1 MRYQMLKD
9 WNKLEKVLL
18 FGSIALV
25 SLVAVVFKSDMLST
39 FCSILCTITALLV
52 AKGKNLGQVLGVII
66 TVVYSIV
73 SFRNGFYGEIIIY
86 VFMMLPM
93 YIIGIVSWMRHQN
106 KKTNSVEVNTVGKKE
121 WLLVSLVSIGISI
134 GVYFLLKS
142 FGTNEL
148 VVSAVS
154 VIASLFAIYLQIRR
168 SRFSFYFYIINDLV
182 LIVLW
187 GIPVIAG
194 NLLILPM
201 VFNPTINLINDS
213 YGVYNWKKLEKR
225 QTKGKSN

>member
-18 FGSIALV
+18 FGSIVLV
-25 SLVAVVFKSDMLST
+25 GLVAVVFKSDMLST

-121 WLLVSLVSIGISI
+121 WLLVSLVSIGIFI

>member
-25 SLVAVVFKSDMLST
+25 SLVAVVFKSDILST
-39 FCSILCTITALLV
+39 FCSILCIITALLV

-73 SFRNGFYGEIIIY
+73 SFGNGFYGEIIIY

-106 KKTNSVEVNTVGKKE
+106 KKTNTVEVNTIGKKE
-121 WLLVSLVSIGISI
+121 WLLVILISI
-134 GVYFLLKS
+134 GAFIGIYFLLKS
-142 FGTNEL
+142 FDTNEL
-148 VVSAVS
+148 VVSTVS
-154 VIASLFAIYLQIRR
+154 VVASLFAIYLQIRR
-168 SRFSFYFYIINDLV
+168 SRFSFYFYIINDLI

-194 NLLILPM
+194 NLLVLPM
-201 VFNPTINLINDS
+201 VFNPAINLINDS
-213 YGVYNWKKLEKR
+213 YGVYNWKRLEKR

>member
-1 MRYQMLKD
+1 MLKD